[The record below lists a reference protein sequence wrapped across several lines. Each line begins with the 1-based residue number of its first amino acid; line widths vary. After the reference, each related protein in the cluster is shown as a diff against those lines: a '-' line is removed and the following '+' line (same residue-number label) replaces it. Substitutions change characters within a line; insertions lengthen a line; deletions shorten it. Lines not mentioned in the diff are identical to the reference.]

1 MMQMKEINFILT
13 IHLKNNIV
21 KNRLEK
27 IMSTD
32 EEDLDYCLT
41 ELSKKEKQSYHLFIK
56 DFDKN

>member
-1 MMQMKEINFILT
+1 MQMKEINFTLT
-13 IHLKNNIV
+13 IHLKNNTV

-32 EEDLDYCLT
+32 EEDLDYCLK